1 MSARGFMMIEVL
13 VALLVC
19 AVAVTAALALAL
31 GGFAATAEA
40 RRAELA
46 TGLAADL
53 AGRTRA
59 LPGVDW
65 LTLPPPAE
73 CATACTPEQ
82 LAALELAAWRAA
94 AATALP
100 AGVALLEATPGGEL
114 VVTLTWAERGASHR
128 EVRLGIAR

>member
-1 MSARGFMMIEVL
+1 MNARGFMMIEVL
-13 VALLVC
+13 VALLVS

-65 LTLPPPAE
+65 IALPAPAE
-73 CATACTPEQ
+73 CAAACTPEQ
-82 LAALELAAWRAA
+82 LAARELADWRAA
-94 AATALP
+94 AASALP
-100 AGVALLEATPGGEL
+100 AGAGRLEAAPGGEL
-114 VVTLTWAERGASHR
+114 VVTLAWEETGGSRR
-128 EVRLGIAR
+128 ELRLGIAR